1 MLQLSAVF
9 KNRLNVCSI
18 LKSAIYIKY
27 TVAKKMLSSI
37 NTTVIYVYFIYNLQA
52 WPLVALLLP
61 STLAL

>member
-27 TVAKKMLSSI
+27 TVAKEMLSSI

-52 WPLVALLLP
+52 
-61 STLAL
+61 